1 MDNRANIGV
10 ECDVKPGTAGK
21 SAMPRSLGGEV
32 ASSRKGDLCLSRVL
46 PPSVDKSNIWSRVPF
61 QVADAEDTSPL
72 KIGTMWRPP
81 SEPMLK
87 ISAIV

>member
-1 MDNRANIGV
+1 MDNGANIGV
-10 ECDVKPGTAGK
+10 DCDVKPGTAGK
-21 SAMPRSLGGEV
+21 SAMARSLGGEV
-32 ASSRKGDLCLSRVL
+32 ASSRKGDLRQSQAL
-46 PPSVDKSNIWSRVPF
+46 PPFVDKSNIWSRVPF
-61 QVADAEDTSPL
+61 QVADAEDSSPL